1 MTPDELRD
9 TFVARA
15 GGVFTYYRAWHHLAS
30 REKHA
35 LLWDYY
41 ASADTRG
48 AAALYSGASVRELRA
63 QRRHSIEHVVPRA
76 VLRRWLGDAR
86 RRVRNGAC
94 ANPLNL
100 TAEDSRV
107 NSLRGDVPFDLDGDT
122 VRTTVRVR
130 GGAPAASAVGL
141 DAEGQ
146 WVPPL
151 RSRGDIART
160 VLYMTL
166 VYRLPIPLDAR
177 WLAWLRADPPSETE
191 RAFSRWTRARW
202 RIGNPLVEDPEALE
216 MLLFALNWS

>member
-15 GGVFTYYRAWHHLAS
+15 GGVFTYYRAWHHVAA
-30 REKHA
+30 REKRA
-35 LLWDYY
+35 LLWDFY
-41 ASADTRG
+41 ASAHAL
-48 AAALYSGASVRELRA
+48 AAPALYSDAPVRSLLER
-63 QRRHSIEHVVPRA
+63 RRHSIEHVVPRA
-76 VLRRWLGDAR
+76 VLRRWLSGAR

-100 TAEDSRV
+100 VPEDTRV
-107 NSLRGDVPFDLDGDT
+107 NTLRGDAAFDLEGDPVIVPT
-122 VRTTVRVR
+122 RA
-130 GGAPAASAVGL
+130 GPDAPSLAPIGL

-146 WVPPL
+146 WVPPR
-151 RSRGDIART
+151 RSRGDVARA

-166 VYRLPIPLDAR
+166 VYRLPLPLDSR

-202 RIGNPLVEDPEALE
+202 RIGNPLVEDPETLD
-216 MLLFALNWS
+216 MLAFALAWS

>member
-1 MTPDELRD
+1 MTPDAVRD
-9 TFVARA
+9 AFVARA
-15 GGVFTYYRAWHHLAS
+15 GGVFTYHRAWHHLAS

-35 LLWDYY
+35 LLWEYY
-41 ASADTRG
+41 GSADTRG
-48 AAALYSGASVRELRA
+48 DPALYSGASVHELRA

-100 TAEDSRV
+100 TAEDSRI
-107 NSLRGDVPFDLDGDT
+107 NSLRGDAPFDLDGDT
-122 VRTTVRVR
+122 ARVLARVR
-130 GGAPAASAVGL
+130 GAAPAATEVGL

-146 WVPPL
+146 WVPPP
-151 RSRGDIART
+151 RVRGDIART

-166 VYRLPIPLDAR
+166 VYRLPLPLDAR
-177 WLAWLRADPPSETE
+177 WLAWLREDPPSEAE

>member
-1 MTPDELRD
+1 MTPDAVRD
-9 TFVARA
+9 AFVARA
-15 GGVFTYYRAWHHLAS
+15 GGVFTYHRAWHHLAS

-41 ASADTRG
+41 ASGYASG
-48 AAALYSGASVRELRA
+48 VAALYSGASVDALRA

-100 TAEDSRV
+100 AAEDARL
-107 NSLRGDVPFDLDGDT
+107 NSLRGDVPFDLDGDA
-122 VRTTVRVR
+122 VRDAARIR
-130 GGAPAASAVGL
+130 GVTATSADVGL

-146 WVPPL
+146 WVPPV